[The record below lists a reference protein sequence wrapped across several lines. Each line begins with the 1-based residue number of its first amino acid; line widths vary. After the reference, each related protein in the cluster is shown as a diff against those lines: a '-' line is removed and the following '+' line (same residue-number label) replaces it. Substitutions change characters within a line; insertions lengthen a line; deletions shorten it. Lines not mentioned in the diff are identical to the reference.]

1 MFGAASAILSGP
13 GAIGGS
19 RGCRG
24 YGTAAT
30 SSGQRLAQSG
40 EGEGDDRDQDYAGHA
55 GVRSPTTPA
64 GGEGAGALQLLSPAL
79 EERLR
84 RHADRYTQLEQQ
96 LASGSGSSS
105 SGGGGGGGGG
115 AAAAPSLRDLGRE
128 YARLQPLAHGYSR
141 LLQVRA
147 ELSDLAALARDP
159 DAGVR
164 DMAAEEEAALRQEA
178 ADLTRRL
185 LLALVPPDP
194 AAARPALLEVRA
206 GAGGA
211 EAALFASELLAMY
224 RRLAQSRGWT
234 WEVLELGSSEHG
246 GVRHATV
253 SVSDPAAPSHPGS
266 GSSGSS
272 AGDGDAAAAGGPE
285 GAGEGVYGV
294 LSGESGVHRVQRVPV
309 TDAGG
314 RLHTST
320 AAVVVLPQADEVDVR
335 LREEDLRVETM
346 RASGAGGQH
355 VNVTDSAVR
364 VTHLPTG
371 LVVSCQN
378 ERSQHLNRAAAL
390 KVLRSRLYELEAQ
403 KRARAAGEQRSA
415 LVATADRSERVRT
428 YNFPQGRV
436 TDHRIHLTVHDLAS
450 VLEAGEGLQRLME
463 GLRAA
468 REEAAL
474 AALLEEGR
482 Q

>member
-1 MFGAASAILSGP
+1 
-13 GAIGGS
+13 
-19 RGCRG
+19 
-24 YGTAAT
+24 
-30 SSGQRLAQSG
+30 
-40 EGEGDDRDQDYAGHA
+40 
-55 GVRSPTTPA
+55 
-64 GGEGAGALQLLSPAL
+64 
-79 EERLR
+79 
-84 RHADRYTQLEQQ
+84 
-96 LASGSGSSS
+96 
-105 SGGGGGGGGG
+105 GGG
-115 AAAAPSLRDLGRE
+115 AASVRDVGRE

-147 ELSDLAALARDP
+147 ELSDLAGLARDP

-164 DMAAEEEAALRQEA
+164 AMAADEAAALRQEA

-185 LLALVPPDP
+185 LLALVPPEP
-194 AAARPALLEVRA
+194 SASRPALLEVRA

-224 RRLAQSRGWT
+224 RRLAQARTCASRGWT
-234 WEVLELGSSEHG
+234 WEVLELGNSEHG

-253 SVSDPAAPSHPGS
+253 A
-266 GSSGSS
+266 
-272 AGDGDAAAAGGPE
+272 

-309 TDAGG
+309 TEAGG

-364 VTHLPTG
+364 ITHLPTG

-390 KVLRSRLYELEAQ
+390 KVLRSRLYDLEAQ
-403 KRARAAGEQRSA
+403 RRARQAGEQRSA
-415 LVATADRSERVRT
+415 LVASGDRSERVRT

-436 TDHRIHLTVHDLAS
+436 TDHRIHLTVHDLGS
-450 VLEAGEGLQRLME
+450 VLEAGEGLQRLMA

-474 AALLEEGR
+474 AEL
-482 Q
+482 

>member
-1 MFGAASAILSGP
+1 MPGPAVQQAGEHGGPNLPGHALGSSNSSCCSLGRGQATAAAGSKRPAQNDELEDSDNSVAGEP
-13 GAIGGS
+13 GARSPRSSAEGGS
-19 RGCRG
+19 
-24 YGTAAT
+24 TAT
-30 SSGQRLAQSG
+30 
-40 EGEGDDRDQDYAGHA
+40 E
-55 GVRSPTTPA
+55 
-64 GGEGAGALQLLSPAL
+64 LLSPAL

-84 RHADRYTQLEQQ
+84 RHADRCKQLEEQM
-96 LASGSGSSS
+96 A
-105 SGGGGGGGGG
+105 SGGGGGAG
-115 AAAAPSLRDLGRE
+115 APSLRDVGRE
-128 YARLQPLAHGYSR
+128 YARLQPLSHGYNR

-164 DMAAEEEAALRQEA
+164 AMAVEEAAALRQEA
-178 ADLTRRL
+178 GGLNRRL

-211 EAALFASELLAMY
+211 EAALFASELL
-224 RRLAQSRGWT
+224 SRGWT

-253 SVSDPAAPSHPGS
+253 AVSDPAAPSPS
-266 GSSGSS
+266 GSSSS
-272 AGDGDAAAAGGPE
+272 GGGDAAAGGGDE
-285 GAGEGVYGV
+285 GSGEGSGEGVYGT
-294 LSGESGVHRVQRVPV
+294 LGGESGVHRVQRVPA
-309 TDAGG
+309 TEAGG

-364 VTHLPTG
+364 ITHVPSG

-390 KVLRSRLYELEAQ
+390 KVLRSRLYDLEAQ
-403 KRARAAGEQRSA
+403 KRARQAGEQRSA
-415 LVATADRSERVRT
+415 LVANADRSERVRT

-436 TDHRIHLTVHDLAS
+436 TDHRIHLTVHDLVS
-450 VLEAGEGLQRLME
+450 VLEAGEGLQRLMQA
-463 GLRAA
+463 LRAA

-474 AALLEEGR
+474 ARLLEEGR